1 MKNSSISCLP
11 GGLMHVISECVW
23 GKDNFLFTFFAARM
37 NTVKETYA
45 FQVMKEDVNE
55 GRQDLG

>member
-1 MKNSSISCLP
+1 
-11 GGLMHVISECVW
+11 MHVIAECVW

-45 FQVMKEDVNE
+45 FQVMTEDVNE
-55 GRQDLG
+55 GRQDVG